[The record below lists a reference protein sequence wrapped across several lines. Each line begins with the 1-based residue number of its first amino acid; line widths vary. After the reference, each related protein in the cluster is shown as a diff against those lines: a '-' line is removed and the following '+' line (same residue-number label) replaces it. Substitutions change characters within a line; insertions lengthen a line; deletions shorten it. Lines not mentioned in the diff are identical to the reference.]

1 MNQQKNL
8 QKVVQKKNDACM
20 DMLSFFKDK
29 FKSKELFVQ
38 MVNDVGINQLLDDQ
52 SQEVGDNDLIDDS
65 EDDSINRQMQDEEGE
80 AEMEE
85 DSLPEQQENAESEQE
100 ERDWDGDSKDG

>member
-1 MNQQKNL
+1 MTAIRDKLQNDIVQIKAKPDYQGAEGFKNVKALMNQQKNL

-52 SQEVGDNDLIDDS
+52 SQEVGDNDLMEDS
-65 EDDSINRQMQDEEGE
+65 EEDDLMNRQM
-80 AEMEE
+80 
-85 DSLPEQQENAESEQE
+85 
-100 ERDWDGDSKDG
+100 